1 MRLIYINNYKRL
13 NTLAFQVH
21 QKLKY
26 NNNYLLISKLNRN
39 IIETEYH
46 DKVIISGNIIEFYH
60 FEKPQKLNRPKAEQK
75 ENKVPVS
82 DWVLEG
88 RMPGKGD
95 AWEPE
100 EHDLIQ
106 TRFQNARRAK
116 NNVRRLINSNV
127 YQYDDKKGR
136 KILPKFITLTFAD
149 NIQEVEQ
156 ANKYFTTFLQ
166 SLNRSIFGRGK
177 GFKLKYLVV
186 MEFQKRGAIHY
197 HAIFFN
203 LPYIK
208 AGVLADIWGNGF
220 IQVKQINNV
229 DNVGAYISKYLT
241 KDYDDDRLDG
251 KKRYFTSRGLK
262 KPFVEIDIKK
272 IALLRKA
279 ISEGFKVYDSTFEN
293 VFTGKIN
300 YLQYNLG
307 RENLEAKIFNER

>member
-1 MRLIYINNYKRL
+1 M
-13 NTLAFQVH
+13 
-21 QKLKY
+21 KY

-39 IIETEYH
+39 IIEKEYH

-60 FEKPQKLNRPKAEQK
+60 FEKPQKLNKPKAEQK
-75 ENKVPVS
+75 ENRVPVA
-82 DWVLEG
+82 DWILEG

-100 EHDLIQ
+100 EHDLVQ
-106 TRFQNARRAK
+106 ARFQNARRAK

-127 YQYDDKKGR
+127 YQYQDKKGE
-136 KILPKFITLTFAD
+136 KILPKFLTLTFAD
-149 NIQEVEQ
+149 NIQEVAE
-156 ANKYFTTFLQ
+156 ANKLFTEFLRK
-166 SLNRSIFGRGK
+166 LNVKIFGTQKDKRG
-177 GFKLKYLVV
+177 LKYLVV

-203 LPYIK
+203 LPYLK
-208 AGVLADIWGNGF
+208 SSVLADIWGNGF

-241 KDYDDDRLDG
+241 KDYDDERLDS

-272 IALLRKA
+272 IALLKKA
-279 ISEGFKVYDSTFEN
+279 ISESFKVFDTTFEN
-293 VFTGKIN
+293 IFTGKIN